1 MTPRPPAHGDIHR
14 TSVGGITMHSVIME
28 QDGPRNGQNFVLI
41 HGLGMSSRYM
51 MPTARLLSPHGDVHV
66 PDLPGF
72 GKSDKPSRILSIQA
86 LADVLNEWLQA
97 RQILQPILIGNS
109 LGGQVIADYAAR
121 YPHRL
126 KCAVLIA
133 PTIDPEA
140 RRISTQVLRL
150 LRDLPRE
157 PVGLYWIGLGDY
169 FRAGWETIFE
179 TLRFAVEHS
188 VSESLSLIRQP
199 VLLIRGARDPI
210 IPQSWMETAVQL
222 PSSAELVVVP
232 HAAHAVNFN
241 TPGILVGEILTFL
254 AKHPDTPSLPGFSP
268 PPLVQSSPP

>member
-1 MTPRPPAHGDIHR
+1 MIPRPPESGDIHR
-14 TSVGGITMHSVIME
+14 TKVGGIAMHSVIMQQE
-28 QDGPRNGQNFVLI
+28 GPRNGRNFVLI

-72 GKSDKPSRILSIQA
+72 GKSDTPSRPLSIQA
-86 LADVLNEWLQA
+86 LADALNEWLEA
-97 RQILQPILIGNS
+97 RQILHPILIGNS

-121 YPHRL
+121 YPQRL
-126 KCAVLIA
+126 KCAVLVA

-140 RRISTQVLRL
+140 RQISIQVLRL

-157 PVGLYWIGLGDY
+157 PPGLYWIGLGDY
-169 FRAGWETIFE
+169 FRAGWETILE

-188 VSESLSLIRQP
+188 VSESLSQIRQP

-210 IPQSWMETAVQL
+210 IPQSWMESAVQL
-222 PSSAELVVVP
+222 PASAELVVIP

-241 TPGILVGEILTFL
+241 APEVLVEEVLAFL
-254 AKHPDTPSLPGFSP
+254 AKHGEGTAVPGATA
-268 PPLVQSSPP
+268 PPLR

>member
-1 MTPRPPAHGDIHR
+1 MKMMPRPPALGDIHWTR
-14 TSVGGITMHSVIME
+14 VGGITVHSVLME
-28 QDGPRNGQNFVLI
+28 QDGPRTGQNFVLV

-72 GKSDKPSRILSIQA
+72 GKSDKPSRTLSIHA
-86 LADVLNEWLQA
+86 LADALNEWLEA
-97 RQILQPILIGNS
+97 RQIGHPVLIGNS

-121 YPHRL
+121 YPQRL
-126 KCAVLIA
+126 NCAVLVA

-140 RRISTQVLRL
+140 RQISTQVIRL

-157 PVGLYWIGLGDY
+157 PVELYWIGLRDY

-188 VSESLSLIRQP
+188 VSESLSRIRRP
-199 VLLIRGARDPI
+199 VLLVRGGRDPI

-241 TPGILVGEILTFL
+241 TPGVLVGEVLAFL
-254 AKHPDTPSLPGFSP
+254 ARHASNPSPPGFGP
-268 PPLVQSSPP
+268 PPEA

>member
-1 MTPRPPAHGDIHR
+1 MIARPSQKEDIHR
-14 TSVGGITMHSVIME
+14 TRVGGFTMHSVAME
-28 QDGPRNGQNFVLI
+28 QNGPRNGQTFVLI

-51 MPTARLLSPHGDVHV
+51 MPTARLLSPHGDVHL

-72 GKSDKPSRILSIQA
+72 GKSDKPARTLSIQA
-86 LADVLNEWLQA
+86 LADALHEWLEA
-97 RQILQPILIGNS
+97 RQILHPILIGNS

-121 YPHRL
+121 YPQLL
-126 KCAVLIA
+126 KCAVLVA

-140 RRISTQVLRL
+140 RQISTQVLRL
-150 LRDLPRE
+150 PQDLPRE

-169 FRAGWETIFE
+169 FRAGWERIFE

-210 IPQSWMETAVQL
+210 VPQSWMEIAVRL

-232 HAAHAVNFN
+232 DAAHAVNFN
-241 TPGILVGEILTFL
+241 TPEVLVGEVLAFL
-254 AKHPDTPSLPGFSP
+254 AKQADPPSLLGSPQCYPGINP
-268 PPLVQSSPP
+268 